1 MVRAQNRSGAKLAL
15 ADEYVWLVFNTSI
28 LLFFCFCSPLV
39 TVFYSLYFS
48 TKYIVDM
55 QNWRKFYHARH
66 DQPELLV
73 GAVKLLL
80 LASIWPQVNVTVFL
94 LARGTWED
102 GTFYTSSA
110 LTLANAI
117 LLLAYRLS
125 NYSLFYQLFPF
136 CKPSDSDSF
145 SLLSLKEQEE
155 RPTLDKF
162 WKCATNCFLNAL
174 LSIRIEQCGYSCGTL
189 LGRKDFVALYPGD
202 NLIWEPRT
210 SNLLLFLH

>member
-1 MVRAQNRSGAKLAL
+1 M
-15 ADEYVWLVFNTSI
+15 FNTSI

-125 NYSLFYQLFPF
+125 NYSLFHQLFPF
-136 CKPSDSDSF
+136 CEPSDSDSF
-145 SLLSLKEQEE
+145 PLLSLKEQEE
-155 RPTLDKF
+155 RGPTMTYTDPVPLCTS
-162 WKCATNCFLNAL
+162 WE
-174 LSIRIEQCGYSCGTL
+174 LSYCSPLRSCCWRVSPMRRGTCSSTL
-189 LGRKDFVALYPGD
+189 VMAS
-202 NLIWEPRT
+202 T
-210 SNLLLFLH
+210 SSRSWRCSSCSEG

>member
-1 MVRAQNRSGAKLAL
+1 MRGAGTKIAIVVILTSSYFNAMVRAQNRSGAKLAL

-125 NYSLFYQLFPF
+125 NYTLFHQLFPF

-155 RPTLDKF
+155 RGPTMTYTDPVPLCTS
-162 WKCATNCFLNAL
+162 WK
-174 LSIRIEQCGYSCGTL
+174 SS
-189 LGRKDFVALYPGD
+189 
-202 NLIWEPRT
+202 
-210 SNLLLFLH
+210 

>member
-1 MVRAQNRSGAKLAL
+1 MARAQNRSGAKLAL

-125 NYSLFYQLFPF
+125 NYTLFHQLFPF

-155 RPTLDKF
+155 RGPTMTYTDPVPLCTS
-162 WKCATNCFLNAL
+162 WK
-174 LSIRIEQCGYSCGTL
+174 LSKCSPLRFC
-189 LGRKDFVALYPGD
+189 
-202 NLIWEPRT
+202 
-210 SNLLLFLH
+210 